1 MEFNDRRNTKRNPF
15 GRGESYKVS
24 ENVTVKSSKDEPFDR
39 KSLTGAR
46 QALHQNIDVM
56 PGESSVSESKANA
69 RGLKAANE
77 PKKVPME
84 NVSKTAT
91 RIFGVP
97 TTAGKPKM
105 VVPGS
110 KKAAKLQAKS
120 AWANAYD
127 KKASEKFNAKM
138 KKGK

>member
-1 MEFNDRRNTKRNPF
+1 LSSSSLKGAAQAVRQNANSVTPTSK
-15 GRGESYKVS
+15 S
-24 ENVTVKSSKDEPFDR
+24 E
-39 KSLTGAR
+39 A
-46 QALHQNIDVM
+46 
-56 PGESSVSESKANA
+56 KANA
-69 RGLKAANE
+69 RGLKSANE

-110 KKAAKLQAKS
+110 KKADKLQAKS
-120 AWANAYD
+120 NWVDAYD
-127 KKASEKFNAKM
+127 KKSEAKYQARM
-138 KKGK
+138 KKDK